1 MTDDLFRFSTNL
13 EVRWRDVDA
22 LGHVNNAVFFTYL
35 EQARVHYLRELGFAL
50 DNPTDVGIIIAEASC
65 RFKSPLR
72 LREQVTVRA
81 RVSELRRSSFT
92 LEYRIE
98 GGDGRLAATARTVQV
113 CFDYDEERPIPIPTQ
128 WREAFVAYEP
138 GLQST
143 SQAAT

>member
-1 MTDDLFRFSTNL
+1 MTDRLFRFSTTL

-22 LGHVNNAVFFTYL
+22 LNHVNSAVYLTYL
-35 EQARVHYLRELGFAL
+35 EQARVHYLRELGFTL
-50 DNPTDVGIIIAEASC
+50 TNPTDAGIIIAEVCC

-72 LREQVTVRA
+72 LKEQVTIRA
-81 RVSELRRSSFT
+81 RASELRRSSFT

-98 GGDGRLAATARTVQV
+98 GGDGRLAASASTVQV
-113 CFDYDEERPIPIPTQ
+113 CFDYDEERPIPIPTR